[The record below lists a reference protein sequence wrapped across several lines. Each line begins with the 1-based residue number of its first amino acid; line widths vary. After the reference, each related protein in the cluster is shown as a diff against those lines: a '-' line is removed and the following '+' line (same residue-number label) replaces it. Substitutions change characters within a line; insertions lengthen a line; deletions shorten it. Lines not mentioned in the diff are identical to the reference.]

1 MENKLILSLYVKK
14 LEGLDLNIVFDI
26 INLYGN
32 SNIDGIEINTDDLNV
47 LKKCSVLCKKNK
59 LKFMCHTPLK
69 IMSESEVIKYLNCLN
84 DISKTL
90 RYNINVVFH
99 SLNNNKNINE
109 DIEQTSSFMEKVLLY
124 VKKYK
129 LNVTISLENLNR
141 KRGEKRI
148 NVNLIDNILKRFED
162 IKFTYDIGHDL
173 YDNKK
178 ASDLSTLQKIKLNDV
193 HIHSVVNSK
202 DHNIINDSSN
212 DIEQIKIALCN
223 LKNINYKGPI
233 VLEYAIDN
241 IPGEKIEEK
250 IINLVKS
257 FDYFKNQIIKNI

>member
-1 MENKLILSLYVKK
+1 
-14 LEGLDLNIVFDI
+14 
-26 INLYGN
+26 
-32 SNIDGIEINTDDLNV
+32 
-47 LKKCSVLCKKNK
+47 
-59 LKFMCHTPLK
+59 MCHTPLK

-109 DIEQTSSFMEKVLLY
+109 DIEETSSFMENVLLY

-148 NVNLIDNILKRFED
+148 NVNLIDNILNRFED
-162 IKFTYDIGHDL
+162 IRFTYDIGHDL

-178 ASDLSTLQKIKLNDV
+178 ISNLSTLQKIKLNNV
-193 HIHSVVNSK
+193 HIHSVINSK
-202 DHNIINDSSN
+202 DHNIINEKSH
-212 DIEQIKIALCN
+212 DIDKIKESLEN
-223 LKNINYKGPI
+223 LKKINYKGPI

-241 IPGEKIEEK
+241 IPGERIEEK

-257 FDYFKNQIIKNI
+257 FNFFKNELIKKY